1 MKIVMPEH
9 FTLTMG
15 DADTSPITKLG
26 DTIII
31 DHASKAELQEALR
44 DAEVLLVN
52 KTIVDGDLLK
62 DAKKLEYIGV
72 NATGYNVV
80 DLDYCNK
87 HGITVT
93 NVPGYSTDAVAQL
106 TFAYLLDFYSR
117 VGDYNSFVQEG
128 GWTKSGIFSPLVF
141 PTEELD
147 GKTMGLIGYGQIGK
161 KVAQIATAFGMNVL
175 AYSRSALKALEVEK
189 AGVTKQEG
197 FLNRAD
203 KNVTFVT
210 LDTLLKHS
218 DVVSIHCPL
227 NAESEHLCNK
237 DFFAAMKQ
245 GAFFINTARGPI
257 VDEPALRDAL
267 LSGHLAGAGL
277 DVVDTEPMPADCPL
291 QGIPNCK
298 ITPHSAWT
306 PKETRR
312 RLIQIVADNLQA
324 YMEGHPVN
332 VVNNP

>member
-31 DHASKAELQEALR
+31 DHASKAELQEALQ

-117 VGDYNSFVQEG
+117 VGDYNRFVQEG

-147 GKTMGLIGYGQIGK
+147 GKTMGLIGCGQIGK

-175 AYSRSALKALEVEK
+175 AYSRSALKALEAEK

-298 ITPHSAWT
+298 ITSHSAWT

-312 RLIQIVADNLQA
+312 RLIQIVADNLQS